1 MQYKFR
7 AVSEDGN
14 IVEGLYEAKSEADVI
29 TMLKSSH
36 YMPIKIEQTYNS
48 RVNKTISLAKIKKKD
63 LAVFCRQFFTMLN
76 AGVSIVKSLDV
87 LEKQCENKLLKKA
100 IRETRNGVQKG
111 MTLSEAMK
119 NNEKIFQNMFINMI
133 EVGEISGSLDDIMKR
148 MAIHYEKENKIENKL
163 KGAMIYPIILI
174 AVTVAVVIFLLVTV
188 MPIFIGMFLS
198 SGIELP
204 FPTRIILKISNSITY
219 YWYMYIIAFTAIIL
233 GINLCNRCYKS
244 RLVLDMLKIKMPV
257 IKDTNIKV
265 ATSQFTRI
273 LSILLASGIPLV
285 QSIET
290 VSKVI
295 GNRYISKK
303 LEEVKEDVSKGIPL
317 SKTIKNIEIF
327 PPMVD
332 SMINVGEE
340 SGALDE
346 LLNKCADFYDEEVE
360 NTLQKITEIIQPVL
374 VIIMAIIVGF
384 VVLAIAL
391 PMFEMVNIF
400 QI

>member
-1 MQYKFR
+1 LQYKYR
-7 AVSEDGN
+7 AVSEEGH

-29 TMLKSSH
+29 AMLKNSY
-36 YMPIKIEQTYNS
+36 YMPIKIEETYNS
-48 RVNKTISLAKIKKKD
+48 GISKKITLIKIRKKD

-119 NNEKIFQNMFINMI
+119 NNENIFQNMFINMI
-133 EVGEISGSLDDIMKR
+133 EVGEISGSLDIILER
-148 MAIHYEKENKIENKL
+148 MALYYEKENKIENKI
-163 KGAMIYPIILI
+163 KGAMVYPAILI
-174 AVTVAVVIFLLVTV
+174 IVAIAVVIFLLVSV
-188 MPIFIGMFLS
+188 MPVFISMFLS

-204 FPTRIILKISNSITY
+204 LPTRIILKISNSITN
-219 YWYMYIIAFTAIIL
+219 YWYIYVIAFMALLI
-233 GINLCNRCYKS
+233 GIKLLISNYKAK
-244 RLVLDMLKIKMPV
+244 LVLDMLKIKIPI
-257 IKDTNIKV
+257 IKETNIKII
-265 ATSQFTRI
+265 TSRFSRI
-273 LSILLASGIPLV
+273 LSILLASGISLI
-285 QSIET
+285 QSIDI

-295 GNRYISKK
+295 GNMYLSKK
-303 LEEVKEDVSKGIPL
+303 LEELKIDVSEGVPL
-317 SKTIKNIEIF
+317 SITIKSIGFF
-327 PPMVD
+327 PPMLD

-346 LLNKCADFYDEEVE
+346 ILNKCADFYEEEVE
-360 NTLQKITEIIQPVL
+360 HTLQKLTELIQPAL
-374 VIIMAIIVGF
+374 IIMMAIIVGF

-391 PMFEMVNIF
+391 PMFELINIF

>member
-48 RVNKTISLAKIKKKD
+48 RISKTISLVKIKKKD

-76 AGVSIVKSLDV
+76 AGVNIVKSLDV

-133 EVGEISGSLDDIMKR
+133 EVGEISGSLDNIVKR
-148 MAIHYEKENKIENKL
+148 MAIHYEKENKIENKI
-163 KGAMIYPIILI
+163 KGAMVYPIILI
-174 AVTVAVVIFLLVTV
+174 TVTVAVVIFLLVTV
-188 MPIFIGMFLS
+188 IPLFIGMFLN

-204 FPTRIILKISNSITY
+204 FPTKIILKISNSITNF
-219 YWYMYIIAFTAIIL
+219 WYMYIIIFTAIIL
-233 GINLCNRCYKS
+233 GINLCNRYYKS
-244 RLVLDMLKIKMPV
+244 RLAFDMLKIRIPV

-265 ATSQFTRI
+265 ATSKFTRI
-273 LSILLASGIPLV
+273 LSILLASGIPLI

-290 VSKVI
+290 VSKAI

-303 LEEVKEDVSKGIPL
+303 LEEVKEDVSNGIPL
-317 SKTIKNIEIF
+317 SKSIKNIGIF

-346 LLNKCADFYDEEVE
+346 LLYKCADFYDEEVE
-360 NTLQKITEIIQPVL
+360 NTLQKISEIIQPAL
-374 VIIMAIIVGF
+374 IIIMALIVGF

>member
-1 MQYKFR
+1 LQYKFR

-48 RVNKTISLAKIKKKD
+48 RISKTISLVKIKKKD

-346 LLNKCADFYDEEVE
+346 LLNKCADFYGS
-360 NTLQKITEIIQPVL
+360 LS
-374 VIIMAIIVGF
+374 IVG
-384 VVLAIAL
+384 VGSILIL
-391 PMFEMVNIF
+391 LQYYI
-400 QI
+400 

>member
-133 EVGEISGSLDDIMKR
+133 EVGEISGSLDNIVKR
-148 MAIHYEKENKIENKL
+148 MAIHYEKENKIENKI
-163 KGAMIYPIILI
+163 KGAMVYPIILI
-174 AVTVAVVIFLLVTV
+174 TVTVAVVIFLLVTV
-188 MPIFIGMFLS
+188 IPLFIGMFLN

-204 FPTRIILKISNSITY
+204 FPTKIILKISNSITNF
-219 YWYMYIIAFTAIIL
+219 WYMYIIIFTAIIL
-233 GINLCNRCYKS
+233 GINLCNRYYKS
-244 RLVLDMLKIKMPV
+244 RLAFDMLKIRIPV

-265 ATSQFTRI
+265 ATSKFTRI
-273 LSILLASGIPLV
+273 LSILLASGIPLI

-290 VSKVI
+290 VSKAI

-303 LEEVKEDVSKGIPL
+303 LEEVKEDVSNGIPL
-317 SKTIKNIEIF
+317 SKSIKNIGIF

-346 LLNKCADFYDEEVE
+346 LLYKCADFYDEEVE
-360 NTLQKITEIIQPVL
+360 NTLQKISEIIQPAL
-374 VIIMAIIVGF
+374 IIIMALIVGF